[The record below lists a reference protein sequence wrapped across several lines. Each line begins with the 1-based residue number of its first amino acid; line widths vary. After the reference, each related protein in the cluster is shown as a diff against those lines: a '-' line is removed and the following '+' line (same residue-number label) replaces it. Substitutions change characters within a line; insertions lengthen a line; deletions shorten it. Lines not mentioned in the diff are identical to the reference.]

1 MHDWS
6 KFSPT
11 EFWESVKYFDGHKSP
26 ITVCKVDK
34 GYSEA
39 WLHHKGRN
47 KHHFEYWIDYGLDPS
62 KGLIGM
68 DMPTKYV
75 VEMFIDRMCA
85 SKNYQ
90 KENYRDDSAL
100 KYYERGKSHYVMHEN
115 TARLLEK
122 LLKMLADKGEDY
134 TLNYI
139 RKEILKNA

>member
-47 KHHFEYWIDYGLDPS
+47 KHHYQYWTDLSLPEQAIMMPYKYAAEMDKKPIYTVLRRSVPKIRDGVYEYSREVL
-62 KGLIGM
+62 
-68 DMPTKYV
+68 
-75 VEMFIDRMCA
+75 
-85 SKNYQ
+85 
-90 KENYRDDSAL
+90 
-100 KYYERGKSHYVMHEN
+100 
-115 TARLLEK
+115 
-122 LLKMLADKGEDY
+122 GE
-134 TLNYI
+134 
-139 RKEILKNA
+139 